1 MKRGMQHEPSSR
13 PKKSQV
19 VGSRSS
25 NRKSKAPT
33 HADGTT
39 GKGFASMSKTISK
52 PALIIRRSSGRSGR
66 SSLNPDGT
74 PKKNYSLPTIEEEE
88 EEEDGGGHVANAQ
101 AEKKDRERQAKK
113 LEKKR
118 KKEEEVEQEEKDEKE
133 RKKEE
138 KAKQDEKDEKERKK
152 KEEVDEE
159 KAKQDEKERNKE
171 EKAKQDEK
179 ERKKEEEVEQ
189 EEKDEKERKKEEKAK
204 QDEKDEKERKK
215 KEEVDEEK
223 AKQDEKERNKEEKAK
238 QDEKDE
244 KERKKEEMKQNKKVL
259 QRKDERE
266 KVNAAKKK
274 SVQKKFDR
282 LYVGS
287 EIQTFTSEEDY
298 TGKRGVIKAFD
309 DISPYLLLVKYD
321 DDDDDDG
328 VEVDLMLV
336 FDFDHVEGKKKED
349 DDKEYADS
357 DSDDSEDEKSSTGTA
372 TSKVTMSATTNNKT
386 TEDFLKGLQDQLTS
400 IQHQIG
406 HTKPKG
412 KTSSDNKRSNSTRAQ
427 TVEQMKDEV
436 VRRAH
441 DCSVKFVE
449 QVQFCS
455 NFKKQ
460 EDRDH
465 HPMSL
470 TMMVNIDGLI
480 PDPNKPGPDGRK
492 DRAKPVVNFFAQE
505 GVSVPVLAKI
515 LKKAAKNM
523 LAGKKEGWTI
533 ESDSEKF
540 HEHNFGQ
547 RMNRVP
553 SKNHKFVAAMAE
565 EKEELLKEEEELSV
579 KRLTDGTAAA
589 LSNPNQNQ
597 NLHDR
602 RTV

>member
-1 MKRGMQHEPSSR
+1 
-13 PKKSQV
+13 
-19 VGSRSS
+19 
-25 NRKSKAPT
+25 
-33 HADGTT
+33 
-39 GKGFASMSKTISK
+39 
-52 PALIIRRSSGRSGR
+52 
-66 SSLNPDGT
+66 
-74 PKKNYSLPTIEEEE
+74 
-88 EEEDGGGHVANAQ
+88 
-101 AEKKDRERQAKK
+101 
-113 LEKKR
+113 
-118 KKEEEVEQEEKDEKE
+118 
-133 RKKEE
+133 
-138 KAKQDEKDEKERKK
+138 
-152 KEEVDEE
+152 
-159 KAKQDEKERNKE
+159 
-171 EKAKQDEK
+171 
-179 ERKKEEEVEQ
+179 
-189 EEKDEKERKKEEKAK
+189 
-204 QDEKDEKERKK
+204 
-215 KEEVDEEK
+215 
-223 AKQDEKERNKEEKAK
+223 
-238 QDEKDE
+238 
-244 KERKKEEMKQNKKVL
+244 MKQNKKVL

-287 EIQTFTSEEDY
+287 EIQTYTSEEDY
-298 TGKRGVIKAFD
+298 KGKHGVIKAFY

-412 KTSSDNKRSNSTRAQ
+412 KTSSDNKRSNSTRAR

-597 NLHDR
+597 NLHDG

>member
-113 LEKKR
+113 LEKK
-118 KKEEEVEQEEKDEKE
+118 
-133 RKKEE
+133 
-138 KAKQDEKDEKERKK
+138 
-152 KEEVDEE
+152 
-159 KAKQDEKERNKE
+159 
-171 EKAKQDEK
+171 
-179 ERKKEEEVEQ
+179 RKKEEEVEQ

-597 NLHDR
+597 NLHDG

>member
-113 LEKKR
+113 LEKK
-118 KKEEEVEQEEKDEKE
+118 
-133 RKKEE
+133 
-138 KAKQDEKDEKERKK
+138 
-152 KEEVDEE
+152 
-159 KAKQDEKERNKE
+159 
-171 EKAKQDEK
+171 
-179 ERKKEEEVEQ
+179 RKKEEEVEQ

-412 KTSSDNKRSNSTRAQ
+412 KTSSDNKRSNSTRAR

-597 NLHDR
+597 NLHDG